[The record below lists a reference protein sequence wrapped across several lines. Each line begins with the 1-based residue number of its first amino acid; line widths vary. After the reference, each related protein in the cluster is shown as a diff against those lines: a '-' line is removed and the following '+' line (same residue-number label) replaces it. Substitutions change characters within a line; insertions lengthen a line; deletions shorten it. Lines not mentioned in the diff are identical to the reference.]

1 MRISRVVI
9 ASSNPGKLR
18 EFADILPAG
27 FGLTPQS
34 ALDVPYVEESGKTFI
49 ENAIIKARNA
59 SRHAK
64 LPAIADDSGLEV
76 DFLGGSPGVY
86 SARYAGPGA
95 TDADNIEKLLNELK
109 GVTGEYRTARFHCV
123 IALLYDS
130 DDPHPLI
137 CEGAWEGLIRNRPC
151 GKNGF
156 GYDPVFHVP
165 THNCSAAE
173 LDTAVKNQLSHRA
186 QALRKLQAVLE

>member
-1 MRISRVVI
+1 VRISRVVI

>member
-123 IALLYDS
+123 IALLHDS